1 MRVYISWFLK
11 HFTARPDAIPE
22 AAIDEFARTYAAPGA
37 MRAGLAYYRAIP
49 QDIADNQAAVADGKL
64 AMPVLALGGGE
75 SFGRRELTLESMR
88 RVADDVRGGVIEGAG
103 HFLPEEKPDEIAER
117 LLAFFA
123 A

>member
-11 HFTARPDAIPE
+11 NFTARPDAIPE

>member
-1 MRVYISWFLK
+1 
-11 HFTARPDAIPE
+11 
-22 AAIDEFARTYAAPGA
+22 
-37 MRAGLAYYRAIP
+37 
-49 QDIADNQAAVADGKL
+49 
-64 AMPVLALGGGE
+64 MPVLALGGGE